1 MTRAR
6 GPKYIIH
13 FKRRRKNLTDYKKRL
28 ALLKSGR
35 PRLVVRK
42 TNNRIIAQ
50 IIKYVKV
57 GDKVIVSTDSTKLRK
72 YGWFDKP
79 NIPTAYLTGYLC
91 GKESLKKNVKSF
103 VLDIGIARPTKG
115 NLLFAVMKGAV
126 DAGLE
131 TNYDDKI
138 IAQERLNGLHIA
150 EYAKKLKSDE
160 QKYKRQFSGYIKQG
174 ITPEDIP
181 DLFEKVK
188 SKIV

>member
-1 MTRAR
+1 
-6 GPKYIIH
+6 
-13 FKRRRKNLTDYKKRL
+13 
-28 ALLKSGR
+28 
-35 PRLVVRK
+35 
-42 TNNRIIAQ
+42 
-50 IIKYVKV
+50 
-57 GDKVIVSTDSTKLRK
+57 
-72 YGWFDKP
+72 
-79 NIPTAYLTGYLC
+79 
-91 GKESLKKNVKSF
+91 
-103 VLDIGIARPTKG
+103 
-115 NLLFAVMKGAV
+115 MKGAV